1 MEIPLGSGAPAYT
14 QSDCWTATI
23 LFIQEV
29 PQMKLDR
36 EEKWAK
42 RRILLFFS
50 SLASEDVYTQGL
62 SILKG
67 L

>member
-1 MEIPLGSGAPAYT
+1 
-14 QSDCWTATI
+14 
-23 LFIQEV
+23 
-29 PQMKLDR
+29 MKLDR